1 MMYEKA
7 VVITRKTRLMELI
20 ERYNSRAQ
28 AKFAIEHAGGDFS
41 DYENEDKTYRKSLA
55 ELSSMLAGRL
65 KVQIVDRGFVPTFL
79 FAPTDLVMTVG
90 QDGLVANAAKYVNG
104 RPIVA
109 VNPDPA
115 RFDGILLPFRV
126 DTLPLDRLLDGS
138 MQLRHVTLAEA
149 TLNDGQ
155 RLLAFNDLFIGPKSH
170 TSARYRL
177 TFGTRSERQSSSG
190 VIVSTGAGS
199 TGWLSSIYSMVRA
212 FHPGFRARPLAWE
225 DPRLVFVVREP
236 FVSRTSEADL
246 VTGVVESEL
255 VIESLMPG
263 SGVIFS
269 DGIEADF
276 LNFNSGTVARIRAA
290 KQRVRL
296 VVA

>member
-1 MMYEKA
+1 MYEKA
-7 VVITRKTRLMELI
+7 VVVTRKTRLMELI

-41 DYENEDKTYRKSLA
+41 NYELEDKTYRRALA
-55 ELSSMLAGRL
+55 ELASSLAGRL
-65 KVQIVDRGFVPTFL
+65 KVQMVDRGFVPTFL
-79 FAPTDLVMTVG
+79 FAPTDLVITVG
-90 QDGLVANAAKYVNG
+90 QDGLVANTAKYVNG
-104 RPIVA
+104 QPIVA

-126 DTLPLDRLLDGS
+126 DTLPLDRILDGE
-138 MQLRHVTLAEA
+138 MRLRQVTLAEA
-149 TLNDGQ
+149 ILNDGQ
-155 RLLAFNDLFIGPKSH
+155 RLLAFNDLFIGPKTH
-170 TSARYRL
+170 TSARYRI
-177 TFGTRSERQSSSG
+177 TFGKRSERQSSSG

-199 TGWLSSIYSMVRA
+199 TGWLSSVYNMIRA
-212 FHPGFRARPLAWE
+212 FNKGFVACPLAWE

-236 FVSRTSEADL
+236 FISRTSGAEV
-246 VTGVVESEL
+246 VTGVIESDL

-276 LNFNSGTVARIRAA
+276 LNFNSGSVARIRAA
-290 KQRVRL
+290 EQRARL
-296 VVA
+296 VTA